1 MNITLK
7 SDQAVDVRVILT
19 FYGELYFEFH
29 MRVDSY
35 GPATYCVVG
44 RSPQEVDRMQIIYD
58 GNHFDYPAL
67 STDGVHL
74 DVINIYGGRDHWT
87 QVLRDKAMAS

>member
-7 SDQAVDVRVILT
+7 SDQAVNVQVILT
-19 FYGELYFEFH
+19 FRSKLHFEFQ

-44 RSPQEVDRMQIIYD
+44 RSPQEVDRMHIIYD
-58 GNHFDYPAL
+58 GNRFDYPVI
-67 STDGVHL
+67 STNGVHL